1 MKDTETILNLD
12 VIPFQDP
19 TEEKEQ
25 EEQDMKRIKQNPEL
39 QFYLKVL
46 ERMRINHK
54 DVVSV
59 DAVKKIGKNYKKYIA
74 TQKDAGKGLFKDLE
88 CQKIEK
94 PTITLSNDDSH
105 DPLMLKFKIERSIN
119 KQYNIAAIKN

>member
-1 MKDTETILNLD
+1 
-12 VIPFQDP
+12 
-19 TEEKEQ
+19 
-25 EEQDMKRIKQNPEL
+25 
-39 QFYLKVL
+39 
-46 ERMRINHK
+46 MRINHK

-94 PTITLSNDDSH
+94 PTITLSNDDCH